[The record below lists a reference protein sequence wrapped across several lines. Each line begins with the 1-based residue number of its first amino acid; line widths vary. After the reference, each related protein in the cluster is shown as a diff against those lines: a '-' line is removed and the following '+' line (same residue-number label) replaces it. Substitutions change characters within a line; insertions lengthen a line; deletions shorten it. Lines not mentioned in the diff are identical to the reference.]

1 MKKIKYIMMIAGFAA
16 MGCGQPKTDFNVI
29 NITNNCQELKEY
41 IYQDI
46 ANDAVLGDVAETY
59 IDILNEIIELNGH
72 HEYATADYY
81 DERYE
86 SDCCNCDEID

>member
-16 MGCGQPKTDFNVI
+16 MGCGQPTDNKAIV
-29 NITNNCQELKEY
+29 ITNNCQELKEY

-46 ANDAVLGDVAETY
+46 ANDAVLGDVAEAY
-59 IDILNEIIELNGH
+59 IEILNEIIELNGH
-72 HEYATADYY
+72 HEYATVDYY
-81 DERYE
+81 ADRYE

>member
-16 MGCGQPKTDFNVI
+16 MGCGQPTDNKAVK
-29 NITNNCQELKEY
+29 ITNNCQELKEY

-59 IDILNEIIELNGH
+59 IEMLNEIIELNGH
-72 HEYATADYY
+72 DEYVTTDSAA
-81 DERYE
+81 
-86 SDCCNCDEID
+86 ID